1 MRAAAHLNRPGPTEL
16 IRFGAFELDLRSREL
31 RKDGRST
38 GLPEQSIKVL
48 QMLIQRPGELVLR
61 EEIRSRLWPNNTVV
75 EFDHSIN
82 TAIRKL
88 RLALGDSADTP
99 QYIETLSR
107 RGYRWIGSLQ
117 AVQAPHWVEGC
128 ANRPPESGA
137 AQLLDGLLTGKRV
150 SHYRVLEVLGGG

>member
-48 QMLIQRPGELVLR
+48 EMLLERPGELVLR
-61 EEIRSRLWPNNTVV
+61 EEIRSRLWPNDTVV

-88 RLALGDSADTP
+88 RSALGDSADAP
-99 QYIETLSR
+99 LYIETLAR
-107 RGYRWIGSLQ
+107 RGYRWVGPTVSIETPDLGAESPK
-117 AVQAPHWVEGC
+117 AGVEPD
-128 ANRPPESGA
+128 RSPLFSGA
-137 AQLLDGLLTGKRV
+137 LTGKKV
-150 SHYRVLEVLGGG
+150 SHYRVLEVL